1 MVHNIRVK
9 GCSNVCDLSNKCTF
23 KTFIPE
29 RLPWLSVVL
38 ISVGLAVVTEIHSI
52 VPTNKNKIQT
62 LKTHF

>member
-38 ISVGLAVVTEIHSI
+38 ISVGLAVVTRIKVNYDKCWI
-52 VPTNKNKIQT
+52 VHLTAIV
-62 LKTHF
+62 